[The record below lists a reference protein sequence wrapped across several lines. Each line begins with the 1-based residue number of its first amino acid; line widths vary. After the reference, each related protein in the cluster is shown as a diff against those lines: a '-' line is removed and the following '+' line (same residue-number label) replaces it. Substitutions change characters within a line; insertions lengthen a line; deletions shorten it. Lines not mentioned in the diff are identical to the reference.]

1 MIDAGLYITYAL
13 FFIAVGAAIIFPLL
27 YIIKDPKGV
36 VKSLAGI
43 GALVVIFILCYAVS
57 GDEVTAK
64 YTSLGVGSGSSKLI
78 GAGLIMFYAV
88 MAISMVGVIYSEI
101 SKALK

>member
-1 MIDAGLYITYAL
+1 MIDAGLYIAYVLL
-13 FFIAVGAAIIFPLL
+13 FVAIGAAILFPLL

-43 GALVVIFILCYAVS
+43 GALVVIFILCYAMS
-57 GDEVTAK
+57 GDEVTPK
-64 YTSLGVGSGSSKLI
+64 YLTYGVGSGSSKMI
-78 GAGLIMFYAV
+78 GAGLMMFYAV
-88 MAISMVGVIYSEI
+88 LAISVVGVIYSEI